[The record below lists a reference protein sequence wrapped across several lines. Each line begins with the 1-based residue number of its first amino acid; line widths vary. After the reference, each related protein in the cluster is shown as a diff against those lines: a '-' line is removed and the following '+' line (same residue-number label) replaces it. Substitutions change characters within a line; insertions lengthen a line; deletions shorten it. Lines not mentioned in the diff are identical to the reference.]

1 VILLIWKERKNREH
15 KACIRKEDMIFTR
28 QDCCEDRA
36 KGEVSSFEGGSDI
49 LPFLL
54 PLEGKV
60 RIGLRGVE
68 KIFNITLK

>member
-1 VILLIWKERKNREH
+1 
-15 KACIRKEDMIFTR
+15 MIFTR